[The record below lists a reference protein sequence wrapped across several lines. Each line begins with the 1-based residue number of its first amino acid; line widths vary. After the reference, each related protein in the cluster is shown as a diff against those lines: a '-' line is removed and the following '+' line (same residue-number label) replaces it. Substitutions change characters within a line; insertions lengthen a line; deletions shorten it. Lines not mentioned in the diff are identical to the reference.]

1 MKRLYLVS
9 FLILPCLLHATTY
22 YVTTVTTGGNDDNDG
37 LSWETAFATP
47 KRALA
52 VAADGDKVVVGDG
65 TWTNVGYC
73 DMVVTNAIE
82 FTSLNGPGAT
92 IFDGGAASSVGANYI
107 YSGGGSTA
115 STYRW
120 VIEVRNVDAVV
131 HGFTIQGGF
140 RYNPSGVTSASGIQL
155 YNGTVSNCVVR
166 LCRGGN
172 DGTTW
177 SGAGVYVANGLLK
190 NCEIHGNVG
199 RYNNNT
205 TCYGGGVFQAG
216 GTVDSCVIT
225 NNSAGRQGS
234 GVFIRGGTLR
244 NSLIADNHGHYTS
257 SSASSLI
264 TTSSYGGGLAM
275 QEGGSLVENCVISDN
290 VRGLKSAAGVYVNH
304 NNAIL
309 RNCLVFGNTAQ
320 SEIGGVLLAKG
331 RVENCTIYGNSAVI
345 NGTTGTG
352 LRQTGGT
359 VVNSIVYGN
368 PTSGGASDVVKTSG
382 TFETNLVSKA
392 LDFFSSG
399 DGNISGNPVFADAAN
414 NDFSL
419 LFGSP
424 AIDAGQAIAAV
435 TKDIAGTAR
444 PQGSAYD
451 IGCYEYVD
459 DGSLAVAFPTT
470 PYTFL
475 DDGSVTLAASV
486 SGTPGG
492 ETYAWFVDGV
502 QLAGETGASVTLSGL
517 GYGRHAVK
525 VVVQRG
531 GDEAV
536 FEVADLISVASA
548 TAYVSEN
555 GGSGVY
561 PYETPEKATSSIQLA
576 IEAVVSSDAAP
587 GRVVVGPGTYYTD
600 SSAIYLE
607 GPVEVVS
614 TDGPESTIVFCR
626 NQTSSLSNCRRAFVM
641 SGAKALVSGFT
652 ITSASWAQGQSGTT
666 GPGAVWMHG
675 GTVSNCVFR
684 GNQGDN
690 TGGAVRI
697 EDGLLTHC
705 ILTNNSCY
713 YTGNPSAQGQGGAV
727 YMTGGEVSWCEIK
740 NNKSRNKAAD
750 KGTGCGVWMSGG
762 HLHDC
767 TIVGNYVDASS
778 QNERRGQGLAIGGG
792 TAERCVITN
801 NYNDSYN
808 QSFAGGVFV
817 YGGTLRNCLVA
828 GNKVKTDGGGIY
840 QIGGTVEF
848 CTITANASVDNSCS
862 GLFLNGTKA
871 VCRYNI
877 LDGNGAGVASEPN
890 CNIAYTTA
898 ASFATNLVVTDG
910 TTYGADNIYA
920 AAGFTDAANRDWTL
934 GAGSPAIDAAV
945 GVDGVTDD
953 LNGDA
958 RPTDGNGD
966 GAAWPDLG
974 CYEAPDASAGPLRC
988 SFSPDAVTGL
998 GSATAVFT
1006 ASASGSGADGELTY
1020 TWDFGAG
1027 ATATS
1032 VGGNSAIQSVTFSG
1046 YGSRT
1051 VTLTVET
1058 PSGATATATVVDC
1071 VKVGSAAIFVD
1082 ATNENPVWPY
1092 ATWATAA
1099 TNVQDVFDS
1108 LITDGTTSLSVT
1120 VTNGTYTI
1128 TEPYIVISYPIRLES
1143 LEGPEVTTIRA
1154 ASATDD
1160 ARSHFR
1166 LTHAGATVAGFTFSN
1181 ARLDT
1186 WNTSD
1191 YGASSLRITAG
1202 VVSNCVVSGA
1212 TTYRSGTTLGGAVSI
1227 TGMGLLT
1234 HSIVCNSKGDRSS
1247 SSGALFY
1254 GGGVSVR
1261 DGGIVEHCVISNCY
1275 VASDNMST
1283 AGGGAFVA
1291 NGGVLRDCEIL
1302 DCYGYGNN
1310 NLNNGGSVYQA
1321 GGLVERCIIGDTVTE
1336 KRGGEA
1342 VRITGGTMRSCLVRG
1357 AVAGSEAQALY
1368 VDGGTVENCTVV
1380 TNGYGTALAS
1390 SVAAVIAG
1398 GGVTNAV
1405 FFANNGGDV
1414 TLSGGTIAFSRF
1426 AEAAGSDGNISA
1438 DPVLVMTG
1446 GSSKPIYSLANDSPC
1461 HNAGFRMP
1469 WSDDATD
1476 LAGNPRRVGR
1486 TVDMGCYENPL
1497 AIGLQLFV
1505 R

>member
-22 YVTTVTTGGNDDNDG
+22 YVTTVTTGGNDNNDG

-65 TWTNVGYC
+65 TWTNVGNC
-73 DMVVTNAIE
+73 DMVVTNAVE

-92 IFDGGAASSVGANYI
+92 IFDGGAATSVGANYI
-107 YSGGGSTA
+107 YNGGGSTA

-120 VIEVRNVDAVV
+120 VVEVRNANAVV
-131 HGFTIQGGF
+131 HGFTLQGGF
-140 RYNPSGVTSASGIQL
+140 RYNPSVTSASGLQL
-155 YNGTVSNCVVR
+155 FAGTVSNCIVR
-166 LCRGGN
+166 LCRGG
-172 DGTTW
+172 G
-177 SGAGVYVANGLLK
+177 SGGGAYVSGGLLK
-190 NCEIHGNVG
+190 GCEIYGNVV

-205 TCYGGGVFQAG
+205 TCSGGGVFQVG

-225 NNSAGRQGS
+225 NNSAGNSGS

-244 NSLIADNHGHYTS
+244 DSLLADNHGHYSDAKT
-257 SSASSLI
+257 LN
-264 TTSSYGGGLAM
+264 TTGGSGGGLCL
-275 QEGGSLVENCVISDN
+275 QEGGCLVENCIIRDN

-304 NNAIL
+304 SSAIL

-331 RVENCTIYGNSAVI
+331 RVENCTIFGNGAAI

-382 TFETNLVSKA
+382 TFENNLVSKA

-399 DGNISGNPVFADAAN
+399 DGNVVGNPTFADAAN
-414 NDFSL
+414 GDFTL

-424 AIDAGQAIAAV
+424 AIDAGQTVAAV
-435 TKDIAGTAR
+435 AGDIAGNSR
-444 PQGSAYD
+444 PQGAAYD
-451 IGCYEYVD
+451 IGAYEYTD
-459 DGSLAVAFPTT
+459 DGSFAVAFPTT

-475 DDGSVTLAASV
+475 DDGSATLVASV

-492 ETYAWFVDGV
+492 ETYEWFVDGV
-502 QLAGETGASVTLSGL
+502 RLEGETGAAVTLSGL

-525 VVVQRG
+525 VVARRG
-531 GDEAV
+531 GDEAA
-536 FEVADLISVASA
+536 FEIADLVTVVPDTVYVSQSGSA
-548 TAYVSEN
+548 TF
-555 GGSGVY
+555 
-561 PYETPEKATSSIQLA
+561 PYDTSAKATASIKD
-576 IEAVVSSDAAP
+576 AVAAVYATDEHQ
-587 GRVVVGPGTYYTD
+587 GRVVVAPSDATG
-600 SSAIYLE
+600 YLVDAFVI
-607 GPVEVVS
+607 PVVKNVIIES
-614 TDGPESTIVFCR
+614 TDGPEATLIKCTNPV
-626 NQTSSLSNCRRAFVM
+626 NNDGRRAFELRHA
-641 SGAKALVSGFT
+641 GAVVSGFT
-652 ITSASWAQGQSGTT
+652 IYNGSWYDLVLGDSGS
-666 GPGAVWMHG
+666 GALQIYD
-675 GTVSNCVFR
+675 GTVSNCVLR
-684 GNQGDN
+684 GIRGCRN
-690 TGGAVRI
+690 GGAARLYG
-697 EDGLLTHC
+697 GLLTHC
-705 ILTNNSCY
+705 VITNCY
-713 YTGNPSAQGQGGAV
+713 SRYNNDGTANGGGIYMAGGTVAYSLVRDCRAGDNETGAGIYIKGGVVRDSEISGCYPLASGAAKS
-727 YMTGGEVSWCEIK
+727 GGGIF
-740 NNKSRNKAAD
+740 
-750 KGTGCGVWMSGG
+750 MSGG
-762 HLHDC
+762 L
-767 TIVGNYVDASS
+767 V
-778 QNERRGQGLAIGGG
+778 
-792 TAERCVITN
+792 ERCVITN
-801 NYNDSYN
+801 NCPTAKNK
-808 QSFAGGVFV
+808 FVGLGGGVYV
-817 YGGTLRNCLVA
+817 KGGTLRNCLVA
-828 GNKVKTDGGGIY
+828 GNRASDSGGGVY
-840 QIGGTVEF
+840 QAGGTNEF
-848 CTITANASVDNSCS
+848 CTITANTGTGGSAS
-862 GLFLNGTKA
+862 GLSLNGSKA
-871 VCRYNI
+871 ICRYNI

-890 CNIAYTTA
+890 CNIAYTAA
-898 ASFATNLVVTDG
+898 ASFERNIVVTDG
-910 TTYGADNIYA
+910 ATYGTDNINE
-920 AAGFTDAANRDWTL
+920 AAGFADAANRDWTL

-945 GVDGVTDD
+945 GVDGVVDD

-966 GAAWPDLG
+966 GMAAPDFG

-998 GSATAVFT
+998 GSAAVTFT
-1006 ASASGSGADGELTY
+1006 ASVSGSGADGELTY
-1020 TWDFGAG
+1020 IWDFGAG

-1032 VGGNSAIQSVTFSG
+1032 VGGNPAIQSVAFFG
-1046 YGSRT
+1046 YGART
-1051 VTLTVET
+1051 VSLTVET
-1058 PSGATATATVVDC
+1058 SGGATATAAVVDC
-1071 VKVGSAAIFVD
+1071 VKIGSAAVFVD
-1082 ATNENPVWPY
+1082 AANESPVWPY

-1108 LITDGTTSLSVT
+1108 LVTDGTTPLVVA
-1120 VTNGTYTI
+1120 VTNGTYTV
-1128 TEPYIVISYPIRLES
+1128 TEPYVVLSYPVRLES
-1143 LEGPEVTTIRA
+1143 LEGPDVTTIRA
-1154 ASATDD
+1154 ASANSD

-1166 LTHAGATVAGFTFSN
+1166 LTHAGAAVVGFTLSD
-1181 ARLDT
+1181 ARTDT
-1186 WNTSD
+1186 WSTGD
-1191 YGASSLRITAG
+1191 YGASSLRISAG
-1202 VVSNCVVSGA
+1202 VVSNCVVTGA
-1212 TTYRSGTTLGGAVSI
+1212 VANRCGTTAGGAVAV
-1227 TGMGLLT
+1227 TGTGLFT
-1234 HSIVCNSKGDRSS
+1234 HSVVRNSRGDRST
-1247 SSGALFY
+1247 SSGALLY
-1254 GGGVSVR
+1254 GGGLSVR
-1261 DGGIVEHCVISNCY
+1261 DGGIVEHCVVSNCY
-1275 VASDNMST
+1275 VASDNTST
-1283 AGGGAFVA
+1283 AGGGVFVA
-1291 NGGVLRDCEIL
+1291 DGGVVRDCEIL
-1302 DCYGYGNN
+1302 DCYGYGHN
-1310 NLNNGGSVYQA
+1310 NLNDGGSVYQT
-1321 GGLVERCIIGDTVTE
+1321 GGIVERCIIGDTVTE

-1461 HNAGFRMP
+1461 CNAGFRLP

>member
-1 MKRLYLVS
+1 MKRLCLVA
-9 FLILPCLLHATTY
+9 FAILPCLLHATTY
-22 YVTTVTTGGNDDNDG
+22 CVTMGGNDNNDG
-37 LSWETAFATP
+37 LSWKTAFATP

-65 TWTNVGYC
+65 TWTNVGKC

-92 IFDGGAASSVGANYI
+92 IFDGGAATSVGADYI
-107 YSGGGSTA
+107 YNNQTGTESK
-115 STYRW
+115 YRW
-120 VIEVRNVDAVV
+120 VVEVRNANAVV
-131 HGFTIQGGF
+131 HGFTLQGGF
-140 RYNPSGVTSASGIQL
+140 RYNPSVTSASGLQL
-155 YNGTVSNCVVR
+155 FAGTVSNCIVR
-166 LCRGGN
+166 LCRGG
-172 DGTTW
+172 G
-177 SGAGVYVANGLLK
+177 SGGGAYVSGGLLK
-190 NCEIHGNVG
+190 GCEIYGNVV

-205 TCYGGGVFQAG
+205 TCSGGGVFQVG

-225 NNSAGRQGS
+225 NNSAGNSGS

-244 NSLIADNHGHYTS
+244 DSLLADNHGHYSDAQT
-257 SSASSLI
+257 LN
-264 TTSSYGGGLAM
+264 TTGGSGGGLCL
-275 QEGGSLVENCVISDN
+275 QEGGCLVENCIIRDN

-304 NNAIL
+304 NSAIL
-309 RNCLVFGNTAQ
+309 RNCLVVGNAAQ
-320 SEIGGVLLAKG
+320 SEVGGVLLAKG
-331 RVENCTIYGNSAVI
+331 RVENCTIFGNGAAI

-399 DGNISGNPVFADAAN
+399 DGNVVGNPTFADAAN
-414 NDFSL
+414 GDFTL

-424 AIDAGQAIAAV
+424 AIDAGQTVAAV
-435 TKDIAGTAR
+435 AGDIAGNSR
-444 PQGSAYD
+444 PQGAAYD
-451 IGCYEYVD
+451 IGAYEYTD
-459 DGSLAVAFPTT
+459 DGSFAVAFPTT

-475 DDGSVTLAASV
+475 DDGSATLVASV

-492 ETYAWFVDGV
+492 ETYEWFVDGV
-502 QLAGETGASVTLSGL
+502 RLEGETGAAVTLSGL

-525 VVVQRG
+525 VVARRG
-531 GDEAV
+531 GDEAA
-536 FEVADLISVASA
+536 FEIADLVTVVPDTVYVSQSGSA
-548 TAYVSEN
+548 TF
-555 GGSGVY
+555 
-561 PYETPEKATSSIQLA
+561 PYDTSAKATASIKD
-576 IEAVVSSDAAP
+576 AVAAVYATDEHQ
-587 GRVVVGPGTYYTD
+587 GRVVVAPSDATG
-600 SSAIYLE
+600 YLVDAFVI
-607 GPVEVVS
+607 PVVKNVIIES
-614 TDGPESTIVFCR
+614 TDGPEATLIKCTNPV
-626 NQTSSLSNCRRAFVM
+626 NNDGRRAFELRHA
-641 SGAKALVSGFT
+641 GAVVSGFT
-652 ITSASWAQGQSGTT
+652 IYNGSWYDLVLGDSGS
-666 GPGAVWMHG
+666 GALQIYD
-675 GTVSNCVFR
+675 GTVSNCVLR
-684 GNQGDN
+684 GIRGCRN
-690 TGGAVRI
+690 GGAARLYG
-697 EDGLLTHC
+697 GLLTHC
-705 ILTNNSCY
+705 VVTNCYSRYNNDNSANGGGIYMAGGTVAYSLVRDCRAGDNETGAGIYIMGGVVRDSEISGCY
-713 YTGNPSAQGQGGAV
+713 LLPQASGSAKSGG
-727 YMTGGEVSWCEIK
+727 GIF
-740 NNKSRNKAAD
+740 
-750 KGTGCGVWMSGG
+750 MSGG
-762 HLHDC
+762 L
-767 TIVGNYVDASS
+767 V
-778 QNERRGQGLAIGGG
+778 
-792 TAERCVITN
+792 ERCVITN
-801 NYNDSYN
+801 NCPAAKNK
-808 QSFAGGVFV
+808 FVGLGGGVYV
-817 YGGTLRNCLVA
+817 KGGTLRNCLVA
-828 GNKVKTDGGGIY
+828 GNRASVSGAGVY
-840 QIGGTVEF
+840 QTGGTVEF
-848 CTITANASVDNSCS
+848 CTVTANTGTGGSAS
-862 GLFLNGTKA
+862 GLFLNGAKA
-871 VCRYNI
+871 SCRYNI
-877 LDGNGAGVASEPN
+877 LDGNGAGVNSEPN

-966 GAAWPDLG
+966 GVAWPDLG

-1032 VGGNSAIQSVTFSG
+1032 VGGNPAIQSVTFSG

-1120 VTNGTYTI
+1120 VANGSYTI
-1128 TEPYIVISYPIRLES
+1128 TEPYIVISYPIRIES
-1143 LEGPEVTTIRA
+1143 LEGPDVTTIRA
-1154 ASATDD
+1154 ASSSTD
-1160 ARSHFR
+1160 ARGHFR
-1166 LTHAGATVAGFTFSN
+1166 INHADVLVSGFTFSD
-1181 ARLDT
+1181 AQIDT
-1186 WNTSD
+1186 WNTGD

-1202 VVSNCVVSGA
+1202 VVSNCVVSSAVTARSNGA
-1212 TTYRSGTTLGGAVSI
+1212 VGVSGT
-1227 TGMGLLT
+1227 GLLT
-1234 HSIVCNSKGDRSS
+1234 HSVLRNCYTHRST
-1247 SSGALFY
+1247 SSGSVVY
-1254 GGGVSVR
+1254 GGGVTV
-1261 DGGIVEHCVISNCY
+1261 GGGGVVQFCSITGCHTHGANGSG
-1275 VASDNMST
+1275 
-1283 AGGGAFVA
+1283 GGGAYVME
-1291 NGGVLRDCEIL
+1291 GGVLRDCEIL
-1302 DCYGYGNN
+1302 DCYGYGTPNGTVIGH
-1310 NLNNGGSVYQA
+1310 GGSVRQA

-1461 HNAGFRMP
+1461 CNAGFRLP

-1486 TVDMGCYENPL
+1486 TVDMGCYESPL

>member
-22 YVTTVTTGGNDDNDG
+22 YVTTVTTGGNDGNDG

-65 TWTNVGYC
+65 TWTNVGNC

-92 IFDGGAASSVGANYI
+92 IFDGGAATSVGANYI
-107 YSGGGSTA
+107 YNDDGGRTN

-120 VIEVRNVDAVV
+120 VVEVRNANAVV
-131 HGFTIQGGF
+131 HGFTLQGGF
-140 RYNPSGVTSASGIQL
+140 RYNPSVTSASGLQL
-155 YNGTVSNCVVR
+155 FAGTVSNCIVR
-166 LCRGGN
+166 LCRGG
-172 DGTTW
+172 G
-177 SGAGVYVANGLLK
+177 SGGGAYVSGGLLK
-190 NCEIHGNVG
+190 GCEIYGNVV

-205 TCYGGGVFQAG
+205 TCSGGGVFQVG

-225 NNSAGRQGS
+225 NNSAGNSGS

-244 NSLIADNHGHYTS
+244 DSLLADNHGHYSDAKT
-257 SSASSLI
+257 LN
-264 TTSSYGGGLAM
+264 TTGGSGGGLCL
-275 QEGGSLVENCVISDN
+275 QEGGCLVENCIIRDN

-331 RVENCTIYGNSAVI
+331 RIENCTISGNSAVI
-345 NGTTGTG
+345 NGATGTG

-359 VVNSIVYGN
+359 AVNNIVWGN

-382 TFETNLVSKA
+382 TFQTNLVSTA
-392 LDFFSSG
+392 LDFFTSG

-444 PQGSAYD
+444 PWGSACD
-451 IGCYEYVD
+451 IGAYEYVD

-475 DDGSVTLAASV
+475 DDGTVTLAASV

-492 ETYAWFVDGV
+492 ETYEWFVDGV
-502 QLAGETGASVTLSGL
+502 QLAGETLSSVTLSGL

-614 TDGPESTIVFCR
+614 TDGPESTIVVCR

-966 GAAWPDLG
+966 GVAWPDLG

-1032 VGGNSAIQSVTFSG
+1032 VGGNPAIQSVTFSG

-1120 VTNGTYTI
+1120 VANGSYTI
-1128 TEPYIVISYPIRLES
+1128 TEPYIVISYPIRIES
-1143 LEGPEVTTIRA
+1143 LEGPDVTTIRA
-1154 ASATDD
+1154 ASSSTD
-1160 ARSHFR
+1160 ARGHFR
-1166 LTHAGATVAGFTFSN
+1166 INHADVLVSGFTFSD
-1181 ARLDT
+1181 AQIDT
-1186 WNTSD
+1186 WNTGD

-1202 VVSNCVVSGA
+1202 VVSNCVVSSAVTARSNGA
-1212 TTYRSGTTLGGAVSI
+1212 VGVSGT
-1227 TGMGLLT
+1227 GLLT
-1234 HSIVCNSKGDRSS
+1234 HSVLRNCYTHRST
-1247 SSGALFY
+1247 SSGSVVY
-1254 GGGVSVR
+1254 GGGVTV
-1261 DGGIVEHCVISNCY
+1261 GGGGVVQFCSITGCHTHGANGSG
-1275 VASDNMST
+1275 
-1283 AGGGAFVA
+1283 GGGAYVME
-1291 NGGVLRDCEIL
+1291 GGVLRDCEIL
-1302 DCYGYGNN
+1302 DCYGYGTHNGTVIGH
-1310 NLNNGGSVYQA
+1310 GGSVRQA

-1461 HNAGFRMP
+1461 RNAGFRLP